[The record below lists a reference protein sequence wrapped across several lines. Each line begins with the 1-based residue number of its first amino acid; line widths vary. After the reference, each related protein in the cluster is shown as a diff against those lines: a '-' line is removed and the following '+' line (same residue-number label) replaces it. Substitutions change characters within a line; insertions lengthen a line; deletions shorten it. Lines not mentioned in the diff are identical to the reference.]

1 MDKIILIAGPTG
13 VGKTA
18 ASVSVAKKIG
28 GEIISADSMQI
39 YRKMDIGTAK
49 IMPDEM
55 KGIPHHLIDI
65 IEPYDEFSVKDF
77 DDMSKTAIKGISGRS
92 NIPVIAGGTGLYINA
107 IVYDMDYNKVTTDSE
122 FRNELWKYYEEK
134 GTEELYNILLKHDP
148 ETKIEKQNIKRVI
161 RAIEIIKNNGEFR
174 QFSNMKKNS
183 MYDIRMYVLYRERS
197 KLYEIINSRV
207 DHMVKSGLVDEVRS
221 LLNDGLDKSCQ
232 SMKAIGYRQIIS
244 YLEGEYDLNTAI
256 ELIKRDSRR
265 YAKRQLTW
273 FRRYEDA
280 VWINVDSM
288 NTEQISDFI
297 IKEAMIDK

>member
-65 IEPYDEFSVKDF
+65 VEPYDEFSVKDF
-77 DDMSKTAIKGISGRS
+77 DDMSKTAIKEISGRS

-148 ETKIEKQNIKRVI
+148 KTKIEKQNIKRVI

>member
-65 IEPYDEFSVKDF
+65 VEPYDEFSVKDF
-77 DDMSKTAIKGISGRS
+77 DDMSKTAIKEISGRS

>member
-65 IEPYDEFSVKDF
+65 VEPYDEFSVKDF
-77 DDMSKTAIKGISGRS
+77 DDMSKTAIKEISGRS

-273 FRRYEDA
+273 FRRDA
-280 VWINVDSM
+280 EIRWFGPDQTGAIINY
-288 NTEQISDFI
+288 IDFG
-297 IKEAMIDK
+297 ES

>member
-55 KGIPHHLIDI
+55 KEIPHHLIDI
-65 IEPYDEFSVKDF
+65 VEPYDEFSVKDF
-77 DDMSKTAIKGISGRS
+77 DDMSKTAIKEISGRS

-221 LLNDGLDKSCQ
+221 LLGDGLDKSCQ

>member
-55 KGIPHHLIDI
+55 KEIPHHLIDI
-65 IEPYDEFSVKDF
+65 VEPYDEFSVKDF

>member
-65 IEPYDEFSVKDF
+65 VEPYDEFSVKDF
-77 DDMSKTAIKGISGRS
+77 DDMSKTAIKEISGRS

-174 QFSNMKKNS
+174 QFSNIKKNS

-207 DHMVKSGLVDEVRS
+207 NHMVKSGLVDEVRS
-221 LLNDGLDKSCQ
+221 LLGDGLDKSCQ

>member
-65 IEPYDEFSVKDF
+65 VEPYDEFSVKDF
-77 DDMSKTAIKGISGRS
+77 DDMSKTAIKEISGRS

-197 KLYEIINSRV
+197 NLYEIINSRV
-207 DHMVKSGLVDEVRS
+207 DHMIKNGLVDEVRR